1 MLIHGLDS
9 HSGGTNC
16 DFMHTID
23 SSVCLSFQL
32 AFLFIQFYKL
42 AHGCLPRNT
51 AKRYNKAWIT
61 FMPLM
66 VYTYLGFL
74 AESPCRSSSQY
85 VSGCRVGA
93 SIALCTFFS
102 MFGSGFRSKASFNKF
117 CIASTAANV
126 RLALFK
132 QSLGLLCRTMTDQII
147 LLQIVVQETSNKHA
161 RHDFLQ
167 KSSTFQHDTSKTFV
181 FSPKIEYW

>member
-1 MLIHGLDS
+1 MDYVYATNGLHIPWFPCRVALPFVLAIRFWLQS
-9 HSGGTNC
+9 WSVYCT
-16 DFMHTID
+16 MHIFFN
-23 SSVCLSFQL
+23 VWFRFPFQS
-32 AFLFIQFYKL
+32 FIQQVL
-42 AHGCLPRNT
+42 HCLH
-51 AKRYNKAWIT
+51 
-61 FMPLM
+61 
-66 VYTYLGFL
+66 
-74 AESPCRSSSQY
+74 C
-85 VSGCRVGA
+85 
-93 SIALCTFFS
+93 
-102 MFGSGFRSKASFNKF
+102 SK
-117 CIASTAANV
+117 V